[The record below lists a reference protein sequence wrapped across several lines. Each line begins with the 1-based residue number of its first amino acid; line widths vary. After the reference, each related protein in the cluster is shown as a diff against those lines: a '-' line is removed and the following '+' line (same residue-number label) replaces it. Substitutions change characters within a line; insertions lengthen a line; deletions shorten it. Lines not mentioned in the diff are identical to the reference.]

1 MTKSIWMLAVIVMLG
16 FAQRAESKA
25 ISTLNICIAPGET
38 RECYIYMNTAYNNL
52 ISFQMDLKLPAG
64 LKLNTES
71 CVLTS
76 RVLDKEQ
83 LLFAGSVGVNSYRLV
98 STSFNAVPFTKENN
112 TLVKLSLTA
121 DETFKGGTV
130 TLSNMT
136 FFTTGSAPVACSN
149 DSFTVSA
156 NPKMT
161 GDVDFSGV
169 VNITDVMHIVDYI
182 LDFNNVYTSGMD
194 VNGDEVVDISDAM
207 TVVDQILFR

>member
-1 MTKSIWMLAVIVMLG
+1 MLVVIVMLG
-16 FAQRAESKA
+16 FAQKAESKA
-25 ISTLNICIAPGET
+25 INTLNICIAPGET
-38 RECYIYMNTAYNNL
+38 RECYIYMNTAYSNL

-76 RVLDKEQ
+76 RVVDKEQ
-83 LLFAGSVGVNSYRLV
+83 MLFAGSVGVNTYRLV
-98 STSFNAVPFTKENN
+98 STSFNAVPFTKEKD

-130 TLSNMT
+130 SLSNMT
-136 FFTTGSAPVACSN
+136 FFTTGSTAVACSN

-169 VNITDVMHIVDYI
+169 INVTDAMLIVDYI
-182 LDFNNVYTSGMD
+182 LDFNNVYTTGMD
-194 VNGDEVVDISDAM
+194 VNGDKVVDISDAM
-207 TVVDQILFR
+207 TVIDQIIF